1 MNKTIRV
8 MLVDDHEI
16 VRAGFNRL
24 LGSAEG
30 ITVVCEAS
38 SGDEAYH
45 QYQKYMPDMVVM
57 DLLMPP
63 GAGGLDAIQRIR
75 AVDPKAKVLVLTV
88 QECEPYPSRVMQ
100 AGAKGYLTK
109 RCAPEELIEA
119 VRQVSE
125 GKEFI
130 ATQIQQQLSGNNG
143 SGSLLNLLT
152 KRELQIFTLL
162 AGGQSSSQI
171 ADAMYISQ
179 KTVHAHRSNIMN
191 KLELAKTS
199 DIIHM
204 GIRHGIVDA

>member
-1 MNKTIRV
+1 MEKIIRV

-16 VRAGFNRL
+16 VRAGFHRL
-24 LGSAEG
+24 LDSAEG
-30 ITVVCEAS
+30 ISVICEAS
-38 SGDEAYH
+38 NGDDAYH
-45 QYQKYMPDMVVM
+45 LYQKLTPDLVVM
-57 DLLMPP
+57 DLSMPP
-63 GAGGLDAIQRIR
+63 GAGGLEAIQRIR
-75 AVDPKAKVLVLTV
+75 AVDPRAKILVLTV
-88 QECEPYPSRVMQ
+88 QECEPYPSRVME

-130 ATQIQQQLSGNNG
+130 AEQIRDQLSSQSNG
-143 SGSLLNLLT
+143 GSILNALT

-162 AGGQSSSQI
+162 AGGQSPAQI
-171 ADAMYISQ
+171 AEVMFISQ

-191 KLELAKTS
+191 KLELNKTS

-204 GIRHGIVDA
+204 GIRHGIVEA

>member
-1 MNKTIRV
+1 MIRV

-16 VRAGFNRL
+16 VRAGFHRL
-24 LGSAEG
+24 LDSAEG
-30 ITVVCEAS
+30 ISVVCEAS
-38 SGDEAYH
+38 SGEEAYH
-45 QYQKYMPDMVVM
+45 QYQKFTPDLVVM
-57 DLLMPP
+57 DLSMPP

-75 AVDPKAKVLVLTV
+75 AVDSEAKILVLTV

-119 VRQVSE
+119 VRQVSS

-130 ATQIQQQLSGNNG
+130 AEQIQQQLSGS

-162 AGGQSSSQI
+162 AGGQSPAQI
-171 ADAMYISQ
+171 AEAMFISQ

-191 KLELAKTS
+191 KLELSKTS
-199 DIIHM
+199 DIIHT

>member
-1 MNKTIRV
+1 VAKIIRV

-16 VRAGFNRL
+16 VRAGFHRL
-24 LGSAEG
+24 LDSADG
-30 ITVVCEAS
+30 ISVICEAS
-38 SGDEAYH
+38 NGDEAYH
-45 QYQKYMPDMVVM
+45 LYQQQTPDLVVM
-57 DLLMPP
+57 DLSMPP

-75 AVDPKAKVLVLTV
+75 AIDPRAKILVLTV
-88 QECEPYPSRVMQ
+88 QECEPYPSRVME

-130 ATQIQQQLSGNNG
+130 ADQIKQQM
-143 SGSLLNLLT
+143 SGSNGGGSILNMLT

-162 AGGQSSSQI
+162 ASGQSPSEI
-171 ADAMYISQ
+171 AESMFISQ

-191 KLELAKTS
+191 KLELEKTS

-204 GIRHGIVDA
+204 GIRHGIVVA

>member
-1 MNKTIRV
+1 VLNIIRV

-16 VRAGFNRL
+16 VRAGFHRL
-24 LGSAEG
+24 LDSAEG

-45 QYQKYMPDMVVM
+45 QYQKYTPELVVM
-57 DLLMPP
+57 DLSMPP

-75 AVDPKAKVLVLTV
+75 AVDPQAKIIALTV
-88 QECEPYPSRVMQ
+88 QESEPYPWRVMK

-130 ATQIQQQLSGNNG
+130 AEQIKPQLNGDHSGG
-143 SGSLLNLLT
+143 SILNALT
-152 KRELQIFTLL
+152 RRELQIFTQL
-162 AGGQSSSQI
+162 ATGQSPLEI
-171 ADAMYISQ
+171 AEAMFISQ

-191 KLELAKTS
+191 KLELEKTS

-204 GIRHGIVDA
+204 GIRHGIVEA

>member
-1 MNKTIRV
+1 MEKTIRV

-16 VRAGFNRL
+16 VRAGFHRL
-24 LGSAEG
+24 LDSAEG

-45 QYQKYMPDMVVM
+45 QYQKHMPDMVVM

-75 AVDPKAKVLVLTV
+75 AVHPKARVLVLTV
-88 QECEPYPSRVMQ
+88 QECDPYPARVMQ

-130 ATQIQQQLSGNNG
+130 ATQIQQQLSNNSG

-152 KRELQIFTLL
+152 KRELQVFTLL

-191 KLELAKTS
+191 KLELDKTS

-204 GIRHGIVDA
+204 GIRHGIVEA